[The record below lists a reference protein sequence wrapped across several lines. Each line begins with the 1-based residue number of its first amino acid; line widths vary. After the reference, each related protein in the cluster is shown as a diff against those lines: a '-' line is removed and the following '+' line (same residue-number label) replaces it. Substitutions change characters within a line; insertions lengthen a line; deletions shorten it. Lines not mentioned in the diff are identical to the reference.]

1 MATTAGG
8 NRKVPLLDRCMTFDG
23 TQRMDAI
30 VEELKLMSVTGSDP
44 FQPKGLSAIIA
55 SRAASELYRS
65 S

>member
-1 MATTAGG
+1 
-8 NRKVPLLDRCMTFDG
+8 MTFDG